1 MKREFDLLII
11 GAGPAG
17 MAAAIAASS
26 SGNRIALLDDNPAT
40 GGQIWRAGA
49 KAPVYPAAEKLRAE
63 LAAAKNVELFTGTRV
78 IAQTASNELL
88 LENALHSWRI
98 GYGQLIFCTGA
109 REVLLPFPGWTLP
122 GVTGAGGLQALIKG
136 GMPLRHQ
143 RVVIA
148 GSGPLLLASAA
159 SAKSAGAQVLHIAE
173 QASSAALAAFAIHLP
188 RWPSK
193 LRQAVQ
199 LFDRHYHGNSQVVE
213 ALGDGQLEA
222 VRVRQGKSLLEI
234 RCERLACGFGL
245 RANTE
250 LAQTLGCT
258 IAEQAIQVD
267 DLQRTTLPD
276 HFAAGECTGIGG
288 NELAQVEGA
297 IAGFAAIGELSKA
310 QALFSQ
316 RQHWQAFADL
326 LKKHFSLNP
335 TLKQLPAADTL
346 LCRCEDVPYG
356 AVAGHADWRQAKLTS
371 RCGMGACQGRVCG
384 TATEFLLGWPTPS
397 LRTPFVPARV
407 ASLLP
412 AAALPSAAQ
421 PAVE

>member
-1 MKREFDLLII
+1 MRREFDLLII

-17 MAAAIAASS
+17 MAAAMAASS
-26 SGNRIALLDDNPAT
+26 SGKRIALLDDNPAT

-63 LAAAKNVELFTGTRV
+63 LDAANNIELFTGTRV
-78 IAQTASNELL
+78 IAQTASHELL

-173 QASSAALAAFAIHLP
+173 QASSAALAAFAMHLP

-193 LRQAVQ
+193 LLQAVQ
-199 LFDRHYHGNSQVVE
+199 LFDRRYHGNSQVVE
-213 ALGDGQLEA
+213 ALGDGRLEA
-222 VRVRQGKSLLEI
+222 VRIRQGNRLREI
-234 RCERLACGFGL
+234 PCERLACGFGL

-250 LAQTLGCT
+250 LAQTLGCS
-258 IAEQAIQVD
+258 IGQQAIEVD

-297 IAGFAAIGELSKA
+297 IAGFAAIGEQAKA
-310 QALFSQ
+310 QALFAK

-356 AVAGHADWRQAKLTS
+356 AVAGHADWRQAKLSS
-371 RCGMGACQGRVCG
+371 RCGMGACQGRVCA
-384 TATEFLLGWPTPS
+384 TAAEFLLGWPTPS
-397 LRTPFVPARV
+397 LRAPFVPARV